1 MDETFFDG
9 GRLSLGPEPVGV
21 VKIVELDAVTVGQIA
36 AGEIIERPASVV
48 KELVENAV
56 DAGASRIAVILERGG
71 IDSIEVVDDG
81 AGVDSAD
88 LPLAVRR
95 HATSKLATAG
105 DLESIATLGFRGEG
119 LASIAAVSQLE
130 IVSRTPSHDIGTRLR
145 AHAERTESTQ
155 PAPSPPGTRVRV
167 ENLFGNVPVRR
178 EYLRSAHSEF
188 NRISSWLSTFALAYP
203 GVTFALRHDGKDV
216 WTMPRTGDER
226 ERLAMVFGR
235 DPAQWLLPLDQS
247 ASSTLDGRLRGYV
260 SAPGHDR
267 PDRRMQLLFVNRRL
281 LRSTLMAGAWTA
293 GYATFAMIGRQ
304 PYGVLFLDLR
314 PEHVDPNVHPT
325 KSDVRLRFPNQVFET
340 VRRSIAATLHR
351 DASARFRANTASP
364 AGVSAIPDTVDTSLA
379 HVQSL
384 FERPAGG
391 AEDVPGRRLRVLAQL
406 HRTFIVATDGEGLL
420 LVDQHAAHERIAYES
435 IVERARNPAPNEP
448 LLVPHAVELDASQS
462 TALDRVLETLNEG
475 GLEIEAFGERSY
487 RILATPAGYGARAF
501 DLGGFLSDLTE
512 DPKQRD
518 VRERIWASLACH
530 SVTIAGER
538 LEPEEMATLVERLQQ
553 CVNPMHCPHG
563 RPTMVRLD
571 AGEIA
576 RLFKRT

>member
-1 MDETFFDG
+1 MVATLPNEGRFF
-9 GRLSLGPEPVGV
+9 LGQEPLGV
-21 VKIVELDAVTVGQIA
+21 VKIVELDAVTIGQIA

-56 DAGASRIAVILERGG
+56 DAGASRISVILERGG

-81 AGVDSAD
+81 GGVDRAE
-88 LPLAVRR
+88 LPLTVRR
-95 HATSKLATAG
+95 HATSKLATAS

-130 IVSRTPSHDIGTRLR
+130 IVSRPPSDEVGARVR
-145 AHAERTESTQ
+145 AHAERTEPIE
-155 PAPSPPGTRVRV
+155 PAAAPPGTRVRV
-167 ENLFGNVPVRR
+167 ENLFANVPVRR
-178 EYLRSAHSEF
+178 EYLRSAQTEF
-188 NRISSWLSTFALAYP
+188 NRISSWLSSFALAYP
-203 GVTFALRHDGKDV
+203 DVTFVLRHDGKDV
-216 WTMPRTGDER
+216 WTMPQTADER

-235 DPAQWLLPLDQS
+235 EAAQWLLPLDES
-247 ASSTLDGRLRGYV
+247 AASTLEGRLRGYV

-304 PYGVLFLDLR
+304 PYGVLFLEL
-314 PEHVDPNVHPT
+314 PSEHVDPNVHPT
-325 KSDVRLRFPNQVFET
+325 KSDVRLRFPTQVFEAA
-340 VRRSIAATLHR
+340 RRAIAATLHR
-351 DASARFRANTASP
+351 DASARFREHTGA
-364 AGVSAIPDTVDTSLA
+364 AGVSALPENVDTSLA

-384 FERPAGG
+384 FERPVGDVD
-391 AEDVPGRRLRVLAQL
+391 DVPSHRLRVLAQL
-406 HRTFIVATDGEGLL
+406 HRTYIVATDGDALL

-435 IVERARNPAPNEP
+435 IVERAKRPAPNEP
-448 LLVPHAVELDASQS
+448 MLVPHVVELDATQS
-462 TALDRVLETLNEG
+462 GALDRVIETLNEG
-475 GLEIEAFGERSY
+475 GLEIEGFGERSY
-487 RILATPAGYGARAF
+487 RILATPAGFGARPF

-518 VRERIWASLACH
+518 VRERVWASLACH

-571 AGEIA
+571 PAEIA
-576 RLFKRT
+576 RLFKRA